1 MAKLYE
7 LVGEYRDLYDLNL
20 DDDTL
25 KDTLD
30 SIDWADRLSEKVEG
44 YAQVIETALAE
55 AKMFEEAEKKFK
67 AKKEA
72 AKKKAAWL
80 QGNVFDAM
88 KLTNQTEI
96 KSGIF
101 TVQIRQNRE
110 SVKVD
115 EELLPK
121 KYFKKT
127 ITVAPDKTTL
137 KELLKSGKKIK
148 GAELIRTEKLV
159 IK

>member
-20 DDDTL
+20 DDETLADTL
-25 KDTLD
+25 E
-30 SIDWADRLSEKVEG
+30 SIDFQKRLNEKVEG
-44 YAQVIETALAE
+44 YAMVIETALAD
-55 AKMFEEAEKKFK
+55 AKMYEDAEKKFK

-96 KSGIF
+96 KSGVF
-101 TVQIRQNRE
+101 TVQIRQNPE

-121 KYFKKT
+121 KYFNKK
-127 ITVAPDKTTL
+127 ITLAPDKKTL
-137 KELLKSGKKIK
+137 KSLLKEGKKVR

>member
-1 MAKLYE
+1 
-7 LVGEYRDLYDLNL
+7 
-20 DDDTL
+20 
-25 KDTLD
+25 
-30 SIDWADRLSEKVEG
+30 
-44 YAQVIETALAE
+44 
-55 AKMFEEAEKKFK
+55 
-67 AKKEA
+67 
-72 AKKKAAWL
+72 
-80 QGNVFDAM
+80 M

-101 TVQIRQNRE
+101 TVRIKQNPE

-121 KYFKKT
+121 KYFNKK

>member
-7 LVGEYRDLYDLNL
+7 LVGEYRYLYDLNL

-25 KDTLD
+25 RDTLD
-30 SIDWADRLSEKVEG
+30 SIDWTERLNEKVEG
-44 YAQVIETALAE
+44 YAQVIETKLAE

-72 AKKKAAWL
+72 AKKSAAWL
-80 QGNVFDAM
+80 QGNIFDAM

-101 TVQIRQNRE
+101 TVQIRKNPE

-115 EELLPK
+115 ENLLPK
-121 KYFKKT
+121 KYFVKKVTTAPDKKT
-127 ITVAPDKTTL
+127 IKG
-137 KELLKSGKKIK
+137 LLKAGKRVR